1 MCCSPAAAA
10 DLPQPPSAPFPAPV
24 LLPLHQFHLRIR
36 PVQPRTAE
44 KTEESFAAA
53 ADVDVDADVDAEIC
67 DGALR
72 LRKLP
77 NGNAGEYCSFCCCC
91 FGTAAVVDAVVMEFQ
106 QQKKQ
111 PVGVVVRRAASSP
124 PPSLIGRRITTWTRR
139 RMREKRRN
147 GMMKKKMT
155 VSKLLSPMLSVNSSN
170 LYVE

>member
-10 DLPQPPSAPFPAPV
+10 DLPQPPSAPFLAPV
-24 LLPLHQFHLRIR
+24 LPLHQFHLRIR

-53 ADVDVDADVDAEIC
+53 ADVDVDADADAEIC

-77 NGNAGEYCSFCCCC
+77 NGNAGEYCSFCCC

-106 QQKKQ
+106 QQQ
-111 PVGVVVRRAASSP
+111 PVGVVVHRAASSP
-124 PPSLIGRRITTWTRR
+124 PPSSLIGRRITTWTRR
-139 RMREKRRN
+139 RMREKRMN
-147 GMMKKKMT
+147 GMMKKMT

-170 LYVE
+170 LLVLDVE